1 MHSETNKHHEL
12 KILRM
17 RDVIEKTGF
26 SRAWIYELIKKGD
39 FPSPKLIGS
48 RAVGF
53 SSAEIDAWII
63 ARLGS

>member
-1 MHSETNKHHEL
+1 MHVEKNKHHEL